1 MLVLQQKEK
10 WMICLILMLKM
21 SFVYGLTK
29 KMMAMIKKQDMECND
44 LFHDNDDGIDRDNGM
59 LKSYESGNADFGPM
73 LSSNNE
79 YSFSTMSRVLGV
91 KY

>member
-29 KMMAMIKKQDMECND
+29 KMMAMIKKQDM
-44 LFHDNDDGIDRDNGM
+44 
-59 LKSYESGNADFGPM
+59 NAMICFMIMMMALIEIMGC
-73 LSSNNE
+73 
-79 YSFSTMSRVLGV
+79 
-91 KY
+91 